1 MPQNLSEHIEI
12 WKNWLLH
19 EKKMSPHTQA
29 AYERDFDAFEEFLIA
44 HLGKALTLT
53 DLANLKAADFR
64 AFLVQRQKEGLSA
77 SSLARTLSSI
87 KSFFKK
93 QEKDGVFHN
102 PYLNAIR
109 TPKKAQRLP
118 RPLSPGDAEN
128 MLRSV
133 KSASTKSNWMQ
144 DRDLCVFLLLYGC
157 GLRINEALSLNY
169 EDRPKGEVLK
179 VLGKGSKERLV
190 PVLPIIHDALKTYL
204 ANCPYPFSEETP
216 LFFGKQGRR
225 LNARTV
231 QQKMQ
236 DLRRSLGLPETAT
249 PHALRHSFATH
260 LLSAGGDLRTIQELL
275 GHASL
280 SSTQVYTDLETRQ
293 LLETYKKAH
302 PKS

>member
-1 MPQNLSEHIEI
+1 
-12 WKNWLLH
+12 
-19 EKKMSPHTQA
+19 MSPHTQA
-29 AYERDFDAFEEFLIA
+29 AYERDFEAFEEFLVT

-64 AFLVQRQKEGLSA
+64 AFLAQRQKEGLSA

-109 TPKKAQRLP
+109 TPKKPQRLP

-128 MLRSV
+128 LVRTAGNTLA
-133 KSASTKSNWMQ
+133 KSSWMQ
-144 DRDLCVFLLLYGC
+144 DRDLCVLLLLYGC
-157 GLRINEALSLNY
+157 GLRINEALSLDYGN
-169 EDRPKGEVLK
+169 RPKGDVLK

-190 PVLPIIHDALKTYL
+190 PVLPVIHAALETYIK
-204 ANCPYPFSEETP
+204 NCPYPFSEDAP

-225 LNARTV
+225 LNARTI

-236 DLRRSLGLPETAT
+236 DLRRILGLPETAT